1 MIDFDLYSEELLE
14 VNSVSG
20 EMYQNNFSYYF
31 ESVRSLNDR
40 LSSKTHPITDEELEE
55 VLTTLPLNLFSAS
68 EALNKLK
75 LEQEVIKLQNKKRK
89 VEIQKNLP
97 EKSKISKSDWIA
109 SELADSEIAL
119 AIYSSVISRAESEMT
134 YCKELIMGCKKI
146 WDSRRLE
153 EKSSPIAAQDSSNT
167 LPEYDVANNRKYPI
181 YGS

>member
-14 VNSVSG
+14 VNSVSDG
-20 EMYQNNFSYYF
+20 MYQNNFSYYF

-40 LSSKTHPITDEELEE
+40 LSSKTHPITNEELEE

-89 VEIQKNLP
+89 VDIQKNIP
-97 EKSKISKSDWIA
+97 EKSQVSKSDFVA
-109 SELADSEIAL
+109 SELADSEIIL
-119 AIYSSVISRAESEMT
+119 AIYSSVISRVESEMS

-146 WDSRRLE
+146 WDGRRST
-153 EKSSPIAAQDSSNT
+153 EKSNPVSEIDIDK
-167 LPEYDVANNRKYPI
+167 LPEYQKDVYIK
-181 YGS
+181 

>member
-14 VNSVSG
+14 VNSVSDG
-20 EMYQNNFSYYF
+20 MYQNNFSYYF

-55 VLTTLPLNLFSAS
+55 VLTALPLNLFSAA

-89 VEIQKNLP
+89 VEIQKNIP
-97 EKSKISKSDWIA
+97 EKSPISKSDFVA
-109 SELADSEIAL
+109 SELADSEIIL
-119 AIYSSVISRAESEMT
+119 AIYSSVISRVESEMS

-146 WDSRRLE
+146 WDGRRST
-153 EKSSPIAAQDSSNT
+153 EKSNPVSEIDIDK
-167 LPEYDVANNRKYPI
+167 LPEYQKDAYIK
-181 YGS
+181 